1 MTSPFIK
8 RYLIALDRH
17 KWIGLA
23 SLALVVGAS
32 GIVALQPNPAPVYIA
47 EATLN
52 HNGPPITF
60 SATGSRILEQGK
72 ALDEQTLLADDV
84 VEPIAQKAG
93 VQVKDFRKSARAA
106 IKQVGD
112 PKAPSLQVTIR
123 YIDDNSQR
131 ASFIVKQL
139 MQSMVEKSRFINTER
154 LRTIILALNQRLPA
168 ATQELRAVEQRLERY
183 DRTEGPALLTAQN
196 GNLLGAITA
205 SEQQQRQI
213 QLNLEG
219 IDAQMRSLSGKLG
232 LNPSQAYA
240 SSALSA
246 DPIIANLRTLIY
258 QNESAIAIQ
267 SQDLRPEHYAMVE
280 LQRKQQAYEQ
290 LLQQRAAEVIGGNTL
305 AAPLTGGDNIRR
317 ESSLDPARQQLA
329 NTLVSLQTQRDT
341 LQQQLLAVAREEQS
355 LRQTFAVIPNKQL
368 ERARLEQQVVLK
380 RALYDKMQATLVD
393 AKAAE
398 VETVSSLSIS
408 NPTPQIIANIKPPK
422 SIPVILGAGVMVGLL
437 VGGGI
442 IFLLGAMEDKFYTLE
457 DVREALRQRDITILG
472 LLPLIDTQTLLAS
485 DLDDEVVEPV
495 LLEADSPYLDFYER
509 LRSNLR
515 RAEGKSLKVLLFTS
529 TVSQEGKTI
538 TAYNLAI
545 ASARAGRRTLLLE
558 ADLRNSS
565 KAKALQVAPDPE
577 SRIEPLR
584 YYEQLSDCIR
594 LVPKVENLYVVPS
607 PGPQRQAAG
616 IIESSEIRRL
626 LEDARG
632 RFDFVVIDSP
642 SLSSS
647 NDALLL
653 EPFTDGLVLVT
664 RPGYTESSLLAE
676 SIDQLGASNFR
687 LLGAVING
695 AEIPVQSRTSA
706 KLESSTYVEATLVP
720 YEDLKGIPSG
730 ARDL

>member
-1 MTSPFIK
+1 MTAPIIK

-23 SLALVVGAS
+23 SLVLVVGVS
-32 GIVALQPNPAPVYIA
+32 GIVALQPNPAPVYVA
-47 EATLN
+47 EGILN

-60 SATGSRILEQGK
+60 SATGNRILEQGK
-72 ALDEQTLLADDV
+72 ALDDKTLLAKDII
-84 VEPIAQKAG
+84 EPIAQKVG
-93 VQVKDFRKSARAA
+93 LEFPVLRTNVKAN

-112 PKAPSLQVTIR
+112 PKAPSLQVTVQ
-123 YIDDNSQR
+123 YADDNSER
-131 ASFIVKQL
+131 ASLVMQQL

-154 LRTIILALNQRLPA
+154 LRTIILALNQRLPT
-168 ATQELRAVEQRLERY
+168 ATQELRSAEQRLERY

-196 GNLLGAITA
+196 GNLLGAITG
-205 SEQQQRQI
+205 SEQQQRQL
-213 QLNLEG
+213 QLTLEG

-232 LNPSQAYA
+232 LNPNQAYA

-267 SQDLRPEHYAMVE
+267 SQDLRPEHYVMVD
-280 LQRKQQAYEQ
+280 LRRKQQAYEQ

-305 AAPLTGGDNIRR
+305 AAPLSGGDNIRR
-317 ESSLDPARQQLA
+317 DSSLDPARQQLA

-341 LQQQLLAVAREEQS
+341 LQQQLLAVAREEQN
-355 LRQTFAVIPNKQL
+355 LRQAFAAIPNKQL
-368 ERARLEQQVVLK
+368 ERARIEQQVVLK
-380 RALYDKMQATLVD
+380 RALYDKMQATLLD

-398 VETVSSLSIS
+398 VETVSSLSIAD
-408 NPTPQIIANIKPPK
+408 PTPRIIANITPPK
-422 SIPVILGAGVMVGLL
+422 SIPVILGAGVLVGLL

-442 IFLLGAMEDKFYTLE
+442 IFLLGAMENKFYTLE
-457 DVREALRQRDITILG
+457 DVREALRQRDITVLG
-472 LLPLIDTQTLLAS
+472 LLPFIDTRTLLTS
-485 DLDDEVVEPV
+485 DLEDDMPEPV

-515 RAEGKSLKVLLFTS
+515 RIEGKSLKVLLLTS
-529 TVSQEGKTI
+529 TISQEGKTI

-558 ADLRNSS
+558 ADLRNPS

-577 SRIEPLR
+577 SLIEPVR
-584 YYEQLSDCIR
+584 YYEQLSDCLR
-594 LVPKVENLYVVPS
+594 LVPQVENLYVVPS
-607 PGPQRQAAG
+607 SGPQRQSAG
-616 IIESSEIRRL
+616 IIESSEMRRL

-632 RFDFVVIDSP
+632 RFDLVIIDSP
-642 SLSSS
+642 ALSVS

-676 SIDQLGASNFR
+676 SIDQLEESDFR
-687 LLGAVING
+687 LLGAVIN
-695 AEIPVQSRTSA
+695 AVDIPVQSHSSP
-706 KLESSTYVEATLVP
+706 KLESTTYVEATLVP
-720 YEDLKGIPSG
+720 YEDLKGISSR